1 MSFANT
7 TAHSEWSANSGKTY
21 VSTGNFGGAFY
32 TYTASTNA
40 SLQTVG
46 ALTTVATAAN
56 GSTSLFGGGHHLVL
70 NGRKLTPGV
79 NPMNS
84 ITGNTTT
91 GLTYNPFV
99 YGSTPGAATVTLS
112 PSGAGANT
120 NTSVTNSTFA
130 PKFMVGVADIQ
141 TGLNGFI
148 DPTNVLFAL
157 YDKNRPVTDYLVDMA
172 TGLSE
177 ANARVTVSSGQS
189 DRINAK
195 SIVVGGTTPSIG
207 GSSTGQIRIFGTTT
221 TPSLVVSSSI
231 VTPSSIILLTP
242 TNVSPTVT
250 VVASILIGTTT
261 LTVTSVTTGTI
272 LLGMTLPLAFT
283 SNTVNALQILSQ
295 LTGTTGGVGTYL
307 VSIAATAAGS
317 GNLTL
322 AADNAPTG
330 VSVSAVGTGTFT
342 VNVTAGGS
350 LLLPS
355 VVNFLIIN

>member
-21 VSTGNFGGAFY
+21 VTTGNFAGAFY

-120 NTSVTNSTFA
+120 TTSVANSTFA

-148 DPTNVLFAL
+148 DPTNVLFAQ
-157 YDKNRPVTDYLVDMA
+157 YDKNRPVTDYLADVA
-172 TGLSE
+172 TGLSV
-177 ANARVTVSSGQS
+177 ANASVTVSSGQS

-195 SIVVGGTTPSIG
+195 SIVVATAAAGSATYAVG
-207 GSSTGQIRIFGTTT
+207 GSSTGT
-221 TPSLVVSSSI
+221 VVLPPAVAGVIEQAVTSSI
-231 VTPSSIILLTP
+231 VTPNSIIILTP
-242 TNVSPTVT
+242 VVSAT
-250 VVASILIGTTT
+250 
-261 LTVTSVTTGTI
+261 
-272 LLGMTLPLAFT
+272 
-283 SNTVNALQILSQ
+283 
-295 LTGTTGGVGTYL
+295 
-307 VSIAATAAGS
+307 ATAAGATATN
-317 GNLTL
+317 G
-322 AADNAPTG
+322 AA
-330 VSVSAVGTGTFT
+330 SVSAIGTGTFT
-342 VNVTAGGS
+342 IRVTGVSAPAATS
-350 LLLPS
+350 IPA
-355 VVNFLIIN
+355 VNFLIIN